1 MLGSQLKSSPT
12 SWSDQ
17 RLSANETPHP
27 AAYRLLIIGLAAG
40 LLSGLLGVGGGVII
54 VPLLAL
60 WLAFPQKM
68 AQATSLIAIFFAA
81 ISGAVSYGIGGDVL
95 LVPAAI
101 IAVAGI
107 LGTFIGAWLLH
118 RMDEDHVQILVVFI
132 LVIAA
137 VRMAWGSEGSSVGLE
152 TFGVWHYVGFAAA
165 GLAMGTLSS
174 LVGVGGGIVL
184 VPTLFFLM
192 GIGSHVAQG
201 TSLLVMIPVAFTG
214 AWRNSRHG
222 YVNWRAG
229 AWIGVAGV
237 VGAALGSMFAL
248 ELPEI
253 WLQRGFALLL
263 LYSAYRLLRRIR
275 VTPRRGK

>member
-1 MLGSQLKSSPT
+1 
-12 SWSDQ
+12 
-17 RLSANETPHP
+17 LSAIKTPRP
-27 AAYRLLIIGLAAG
+27 PVYKLLLVGIAAG

-68 AQATSLIAIFFAA
+68 AQATSLVAIFFAA
-81 ISGAVSYGIGGDVL
+81 ISGAISYGIGGDVL
-95 LVPAAI
+95 IIPAI
-101 IAVAGI
+101 LIAVAGI

-118 RMDEDHVQILVVFI
+118 RMAEHQVQLLFVLI

-137 VRMAWGSEGSSVGLE
+137 VRMAWGSEGSAAGIASFE
-152 TFGVWHYVGFAAA
+152 VWHYVGFALA

-184 VPTLFFLM
+184 VPILVFLM
-192 GIGSHVAQG
+192 GVGSHVAQG

-229 AWIGVAGV
+229 VWIGVAGI
-237 VGAALGSMFAL
+237 VGAAAGSLFAL
-248 ELPEI
+248 ELPEV

-263 LYSAYRLLRRIR
+263 LYSAYRLLRKIR
-275 VTPRRGK
+275 VTPRPGK

>member
-1 MLGSQLKSSPT
+1 M
-12 SWSDQ
+12 
-17 RLSANETPHP
+17 SATETPHP

-68 AQATSLIAIFFAA
+68 AQATSLVAIFFAA
-81 ISGAVSYGIGGDVL
+81 ISGSISYGLGGDVL
-95 LVPAAI
+95 LLPAVL
-101 IAVAGI
+101 IAGAGI
-107 LGTFIGAWLLH
+107 IGTFIGAWLLH
-118 RMDEDHVQILVVFI
+118 RMAEHQVQMLFVGI

-137 VRMAWGSEGSSVGLE
+137 VRMAWGSESGGGGAVSG
-152 TFGVWHYVGFAAA
+152 FGIWHFVGFALA

-184 VPTLFFLM
+184 VPILVFLM

-201 TSLLVMIPVAFTG
+201 TSLLVMIPVAFAG

-229 AWIGVAGV
+229 IWIGIAGV
-237 VGAALGSMFAL
+237 IGAATGSLFAL
-248 ELPEI
+248 ELPEV
-253 WLQRGFALLL
+253 WLQRGFSVLLF
-263 LYSAYRLLRRIR
+263 YSAYRLLRRIR
-275 VTPRRGK
+275 TTPRPRD

>member
-1 MLGSQLKSSPT
+1 M
-12 SWSDQ
+12 
-17 RLSANETPHP
+17 SANETPHP

-68 AQATSLIAIFFAA
+68 AQATSLVAIFFAA
-81 ISGAVSYGIGGDVL
+81 VSGSISYGLGGDVL
-95 LVPAAI
+95 IVPALL
-101 IAVAGI
+101 IAAAGI
-107 LGTFIGAWLLH
+107 AGTFFGAWLLH
-118 RMDEDHVQILVVFI
+118 RMSEKQVQILFVGI
-132 LVIAA
+132 LIIAA
-137 VRMAWGSEGSSVGLE
+137 IRMAWGAESGDAGLVGG
-152 TFGVWHYVGFAAA
+152 FGVWHFVGFALA

-184 VPTLFFLM
+184 VPILVFLM
-192 GIGSHVAQG
+192 GIGSHSAQG

-229 AWIGVAGV
+229 VWIGVAGII
-237 VGAALGSMFAL
+237 GAALGSLFAL
-248 ELPEI
+248 ELPEV
-253 WLQRGFALLL
+253 WLQRGFAVLL

-275 VTPRRGK
+275 TTPRPQ

>member
-1 MLGSQLKSSPT
+1 MPRPPFYK
-12 SWSDQ
+12 
-17 RLSANETPHP
+17 
-27 AAYRLLIIGLAAG
+27 LLLVGVSAG

-60 WLAFPQKM
+60 WLAFPQKT
-68 AQATSLIAIFFAA
+68 AQATSLVAIFFAA

-95 LVPAAI
+95 IIPAAL
-101 IAVAGI
+101 IAGAGI

-118 RMDEDHVQILVVFI
+118 RMAEHQVQLLFVLI

-137 VRMAWGSEGSSVGLE
+137 VRMAWGSEGSEVGLE
-152 TFGVWHYVGFAAA
+152 TFGLWHYVGFIFA

-184 VPTLFFLM
+184 VPILVFLM
-192 GIGSHVAQG
+192 GVGSHVAQG

-229 AWIGVAGV
+229 VWIGAAGI
-237 VGAALGSMFAL
+237 VGAAVGSLFAL
-248 ELPEI
+248 ELPEV
-253 WLQRGFALLL
+253 WLQRGFAILL

>member
-1 MLGSQLKSSPT
+1 
-12 SWSDQ
+12 
-17 RLSANETPHP
+17 LSATQTNETATPRP
-27 AAYRLLIIGLAAG
+27 AIYKLLLVGLAAG

-118 RMDEDHVQILVVFI
+118 RMAEYHVQILFVFI

-184 VPTLFFLM
+184 VPTLVFLM